1 MELALWVAE
10 PFSCIFSFPFGCFGE
25 NFHPF
30 QLQFFIFC
38 TEIYSLLGLAK
49 LKDVLHFKLLT
60 RTWKTDFVSR
70 QRNGT
75 WTPSILKEEERAYV
89 NTQHQIILKTGG
101 AGARCPTPTAWLPG
115 TCLPPSASGGSCTT
129 APREAV
135 PPCVPLTGTYPV
147 LHSKSDVPAHA
158 ATPHQVSAVGIQ
170 QFTRL
175 TMTDNCVPLPVLRQ
189 VLLQTPAQISPL
201 GPLGHVQMHACADT
215 LK

>member
-49 LKDVLHFKLLT
+49 LKDMLHFKLLT

-75 WTPSILKEEERAYV
+75 WTPSILKEEERTNV
-89 NTQHQIILKTGG
+89 NTQHQPHGVVTRHMLATISLR
-101 AGARCPTPTAWLPG
+101 A
-115 TCLPPSASGGSCTT
+115 GSCTT
-129 APREAV
+129 APQEAV
-135 PPCVPLTGTYPV
+135 PPC
-147 LHSKSDVPAHA
+147 
-158 ATPHQVSAVGIQ
+158 ATHWY
-170 QFTRL
+170 
-175 TMTDNCVPLPVLRQ
+175 LP
-189 VLLQTPAQISPL
+189 
-201 GPLGHVQMHACADT
+201 CAT
-215 LK
+215 LEV

>member
-75 WTPSILKEEERAYV
+75 WTPSILKEEERTNV

-115 TCLPPSASGGSCTT
+115 TCLPPSASGQAA
-129 APREAV
+129 APQLPRKQCL
-135 PPCVPLTGTYPV
+135 PVPLTGTYPV

-158 ATPHQVSAVGIQ
+158 ATPTRFQQLGYTNLHVS
-170 QFTRL
+170 
-175 TMTDNCVPLPVLRQ
+175 P
-189 VLLQTPAQISPL
+189 
-201 GPLGHVQMHACADT
+201 
-215 LK
+215 

>member
-49 LKDVLHFKLLT
+49 LKDMLHFKLLT

-75 WTPSILKEEERAYV
+75 WTPSILKEEERTNV

-115 TCLPPSASGGSCTT
+115 TRLPPSASGQAA
-129 APREAV
+129 APQLPGKQCLPACHSLV
-135 PPCVPLTGTYPV
+135 PTLCYTRSLTSLLTQLPPPGFSSWGTPIYMS
-147 LHSKSDVPAHA
+147 HHD
-158 ATPHQVSAVGIQ
+158 
-170 QFTRL
+170 
-175 TMTDNCVPLPVLRQ
+175 
-189 VLLQTPAQISPL
+189 
-201 GPLGHVQMHACADT
+201 
-215 LK
+215 